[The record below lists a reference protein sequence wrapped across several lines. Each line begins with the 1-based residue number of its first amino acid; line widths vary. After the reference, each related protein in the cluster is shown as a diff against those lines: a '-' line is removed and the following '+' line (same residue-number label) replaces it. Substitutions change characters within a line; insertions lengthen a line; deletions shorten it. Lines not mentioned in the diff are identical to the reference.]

1 MVSEK
6 PKDKLPISFLE
17 RESITDQISKSI
29 LQVISESGYEISAL
43 DFLMILEETKKAGL
57 KSILL

>member
-1 MVSEK
+1 MASK
-6 PKDKLPISFLE
+6 KKDKLPISFLE

-57 KSILL
+57 KKILL

>member
-57 KSILL
+57 KKILL